1 MTDTITGVAIPFAI
15 NPATGGVIWTS
26 GPAKLAQNVRMIL
39 ATRLGERPMNRNF
52 GTQLREMVHEPND
65 GGLANLLARQVRE
78 ALVQME
84 PRIAVADIT
93 FRGEGASLTL
103 DVTYLPA
110 DRSKTET
117 LLIPLG

>member
-1 MTDTITGVAIPFAI
+1 
-15 NPATGGVIWTS
+15 
-26 GPAKLAQNVRMIL
+26 MIL
-39 ATRLGERPMNRNF
+39 GTRLGERPMNRNF

-65 GGLANLLARQVRE
+65 GGLASLLARQVRD

-84 PRIAVADIT
+84 PRIAVADIS

-103 DVTYLPA
+103 DLTYLPA
-110 DRSKTET
+110 DRTKTET